1 MLYAS
6 PNPQS
11 AIRNV
16 LALYL
21 LQQVTAQRSDLMT
34 AKPYDS
40 DFYKERSALCALRSA
55 FLIVLAWAFLSLTTI
70 SGCGMPHHL
79 TATVDGMSARGEFS
93 QALSYVEEHQED
105 YHNRNRLLFYLDEG
119 MLAFS
124 VGDYEKAVQAFT
136 AAEQVMDEL
145 YTISVSKEATTFLIN
160 DNAAP
165 YRGEDFESVMIN
177 LFLALSYANLSKIE
191 DALVEARKIDSK
203 LAAIN
208 LQYDEEHQNAY
219 REDPFARMLMGI
231 FYEMGQTSAD
241 LNDAYISYSLAINGY
256 DSEYQRFG
264 LSVPAILAENGL
276 SAAQFMGTSELDK
289 LQQRLPLQQFPS
301 LAERKEKAE
310 VYVLHLNGRAPIKE
324 PATIVF
330 PMPDG
335 FLVKLAFPTYMDVQK
350 RIIGGRLYAKPL
362 EGDGVFYAPFTVAE
376 PIGMIAKE
384 NLEDRKGRIIVK
396 TIARVT
402 AKYLAVKA
410 AQTAAAGAGGR
421 DFGALARLLT
431 GITGNVLVFASEQP
445 DLRSWRTLPAEILI
459 TKLTLEPGT
468 YQLWAECYDGSGKTV
483 QKVEL
488 GERVLRAGD
497 KVILQ
502 FRTTE

>member
-1 MLYAS
+1 
-6 PNPQS
+6 
-11 AIRNV
+11 
-16 LALYL
+16 
-21 LQQVTAQRSDLMT
+21 MT

-40 DFYKERSALCALRSA
+40 SVYKKRSALCSLRYA

-70 SGCGMPHHL
+70 SGCGMPHQL

-136 AAEQVMDEL
+136 AAEQLMEEL
-145 YTISVSKEATTFLIN
+145 YTISVSGEVTTFLIN

-208 LQYDEEHQNAY
+208 QQYDEEHQNAY
-219 REDPFARMLMGI
+219 REDPFVRMLMGI
-231 FYEMGQTSAD
+231 FYEMGQTSTD
-241 LNDAYISYSLAINGY
+241 LNDAYISYSLALKGY

-264 LSVPAILAENGL
+264 ISAPAILAENAL
-276 SAAQFMGTSELDK
+276 SAAEFMGTSEQDK
-289 LQQRLPLQQFPS
+289 LQKRLPLQQVPS
-301 LAERKEKAE
+301 LAERKERAE

-335 FLVKLAFPTYMDVQK
+335 FLLKLAFPAYRDMEK
-350 RIIGGRLYAKPL
+350 RIISGRLYAKPL
-362 EGDGVFYAPFTVAE
+362 EEDRTFQTTFTVAE
-376 PIGMIAKE
+376 PIGKIAKE

-410 AQTAAAGAGGR
+410 AQIAAAGAGGR
-421 DFGALARLLT
+421 DFGALAGLLT
-431 GITGNVLVFASEQP
+431 QITGNVFIFASEEP
-445 DLRSWRTLPAEILI
+445 DLRCWRTLPAEILI
-459 TKLTLEPGT
+459 SKLTLEPGS
-468 YQLWAECYDGSGKTV
+468 YQFWAECYDASGIMV
-483 QKVEL
+483 RKVEL
-488 GERVLRAGD
+488 GERDLRPGD

>member
-1 MLYAS
+1 
-6 PNPQS
+6 
-11 AIRNV
+11 
-16 LALYL
+16 
-21 LQQVTAQRSDLMT
+21 
-34 AKPYDS
+34 
-40 DFYKERSALCALRSA
+40 
-55 FLIVLAWAFLSLTTI
+55 
-70 SGCGMPHHL
+70 MPHHL
-79 TATVDGMSARGEFS
+79 TTTIDGMSARGEFS

-105 YHNRNRLLFYLDEG
+105 YQNRNRLLFHLDDG

-124 VGDYEKAVQAFT
+124 AGDYERAVQAFT
-136 AAEQVMDEL
+136 AAEQLMEEL
-145 YTISVSKEATTFLIN
+145 YTISVSREATTFLIN
-160 DNAAP
+160 DNTAP

-177 LFLALSYANLSKIE
+177 LFLALSYANLSKTE

-219 REDPFARMLMGI
+219 REDPFARMMLGI

-256 DSEYQRFG
+256 NKEYQRFG
-264 LSVPAILAENGL
+264 LSVPAILVENAL
-276 SAAQFMGTSELDK
+276 SAAEFMGTREQDE
-289 LQQRLPLQQFPS
+289 LQQRLPLQQFLS

-310 VYVLHLNGRAPIKE
+310 VYGLHLNGRAPVKE

-362 EGDGVFYAPFTVAE
+362 EGDRAFDATFTVAE
-376 PIGMIAKE
+376 PIDKIAKE
-384 NLEDRKGRIIVK
+384 NLEDRKGRVIVK
-396 TIARVT
+396 TVARVT
-402 AKYLAVKA
+402 AKYLAVKEAQKA
-410 AQTAAAGAGGR
+410 ARKAGGQNY
-421 DFGALARLLT
+421 GALAGFLT
-431 GITGNVLVFASEQP
+431 GITGNILAFASEEP

-459 TKLTLEPGT
+459 SKLTLEPGT
-468 YQLWAECYDGSGKTV
+468 YQFWAECYDASGTV
-483 QKVEL
+483 VRKVEL

>member
-1 MLYAS
+1 
-6 PNPQS
+6 
-11 AIRNV
+11 
-16 LALYL
+16 
-21 LQQVTAQRSDLMT
+21 
-34 AKPYDS
+34 
-40 DFYKERSALCALRSA
+40 
-55 FLIVLAWAFLSLTTI
+55 
-70 SGCGMPHHL
+70 MPHHL

-105 YHNRNRLLFYLDEG
+105 YQNRNSLLFHLDEG

-136 AAEQVMDEL
+136 VAEQLMDEL
-145 YTISVSKEATTFLIN
+145 YTISLSREATTFLIN

-219 REDPFARMLMGI
+219 REDPFARMLTGI
-231 FYEMGQTSAD
+231 FYEMGKTSAD

-256 DSEYQRFG
+256 EREYQRFG
-264 LSVPAILAENGL
+264 LSVPTILVENGL
-276 SAAQFMGTSELDK
+276 SAAEFMGKREQNQ

-310 VYVLHLNGRAPIKE
+310 VYGLHLNGSAPVKE

-362 EGDGVFYAPFTVAE
+362 EGDRDFHATFTVAE
-376 PIGMIAKE
+376 PISKIAKE
-384 NLEDRKGRIIVK
+384 NLEDRKARIIVK

-402 AKYLAVKA
+402 AKYLAVKEAQRA
-410 AQTAAAGAGGR
+410 AQKAGGQNY
-421 DFGALARLLT
+421 GALAGFLT
-431 GITGNVLVFASEQP
+431 KITGNILAFASEEP

-468 YQLWAECYDGSGKTV
+468 YQFWAECYDASGETV
-483 QKVEL
+483 QTVEL

>member
-1 MLYAS
+1 M
-6 PNPQS
+6 P
-11 AIRNV
+11 RH
-16 LALYL
+16 
-21 LQQVTAQRSDLMT
+21 
-34 AKPYDS
+34 
-40 DFYKERSALCALRSA
+40 
-55 FLIVLAWAFLSLTTI
+55 LTTEI
-70 SGCGMPHHL
+70 
-79 TATVDGMSARGEFS
+79 DGMSARGEFS

-105 YHNRNRLLFYLDEG
+105 YQNPNRLLFYLDEG

-136 AAEQVMDEL
+136 AAEQLMEEL
-145 YTISVSKEATTFLIN
+145 YTISVSREATTFLIN
-160 DNAAP
+160 DNTAP

-231 FYEMGQTSAD
+231 FYEMGQGSAD
-241 LNDAYISYSLAINGY
+241 LNDAYISYYLAINGY
-256 DSEYQRFG
+256 ESEYQRFG
-264 LSVPAILAENGL
+264 LSVPAILAENAL
-276 SAAQFMGTSELDK
+276 SAVEFMGASEQGR
-289 LQQRLPLQQFPS
+289 LQERLPSRHFFT

-310 VYVLHLNGRAPIKE
+310 VYALHLNGRAPVKE
-324 PATIVF
+324 PAMIVF

-335 FLVKLAFPTYMDVQK
+335 FLLKLGFPAYREMGK
-350 RIIGGRLYAKPL
+350 CIIGGRLYAKPL
-362 EGDGVFYAPFTVAE
+362 EAGRAYHATFTVAE
-376 PIGMIAKE
+376 PMGKIAKE
-384 NLEDRKGRIIVK
+384 NLEDRKGRIVVK

-410 AQTAAAGAGGR
+410 AQQAAKEAGGR
-421 DFGALARLLT
+421 DYGALAGFLT
-431 GITGNVLVFASEQP
+431 GITGNLLAFASEEP

-459 TKLTLEPGT
+459 SKLTLDPGT
-468 YQLWAECYDGSGKTV
+468 YEFWAECYDASGTMV
-483 QKVEL
+483 RKVEL
-488 GERVLRAGD
+488 GQRDLAAGD

>member
-1 MLYAS
+1 
-6 PNPQS
+6 
-11 AIRNV
+11 
-16 LALYL
+16 
-21 LQQVTAQRSDLMT
+21 MT

-40 DFYKERSALCALRSA
+40 SVYKKRSALCSLRYA
-55 FLIVLAWAFLSLTTI
+55 FLIVLAWAFLFLTTI
-70 SGCGMPHHL
+70 SGCGVPHHL
-79 TATVDGMSARGEFS
+79 TAAVDGMSARGEYS

-105 YHNRNRLLFYLDEG
+105 YQNRNRLLFHLDEG

-136 AAEQVMDEL
+136 AAEQLMDEL
-145 YTISVSKEATTFLIN
+145 YTISVSREATTFLIN

-208 LQYDEEHQNAY
+208 LQYDEENQNAY
-219 REDPFARMLMGI
+219 REDPFARMLIGI

-256 DSEYQRFG
+256 DKEYRRFG
-264 LSVPAILAENGL
+264 LNVPTILAENGL
-276 SAAQFMGTSELDK
+276 SAAGFMGKKEQDQ
-289 LQQRLPLQQFPS
+289 LQQRLPLPQFPS

-310 VYVLHLNGRAPIKE
+310 VYVLHLNGRAPVKE

-335 FLVKLAFPTYMDVQK
+335 FLVKLAFPTYMDIQK

-362 EGDGVFYAPFTVAE
+362 EGDRDFHATFTVAE
-376 PIGMIAKE
+376 PIDKIAEE

-396 TIARVT
+396 TIGRVT
-402 AKYLAVKA
+402 AKYLAVKEAQRA
-410 AQTAAAGAGGR
+410 ARKAGGQNY
-421 DFGALARLLT
+421 GALAGFLT
-431 GITGNVLVFASEQP
+431 GITGNILAFASEQP

-459 TKLTLEPGT
+459 SKLTLEPGT
-468 YQLWAECYDGSGKTV
+468 YQLWANCVDGSGRV
-483 QKVEL
+483 VRKVEL
-488 GERVLRAGD
+488 GQRSLDRGE
-497 KVILQ
+497 KIFLQ

>member
-1 MLYAS
+1 
-6 PNPQS
+6 
-11 AIRNV
+11 
-16 LALYL
+16 
-21 LQQVTAQRSDLMT
+21 
-34 AKPYDS
+34 
-40 DFYKERSALCALRSA
+40 
-55 FLIVLAWAFLSLTTI
+55 
-70 SGCGMPHHL
+70 MPHKL
-79 TATVDGMSARGEFS
+79 ASTVDGMSARGEFS

-136 AAEQVMDEL
+136 VAEQLMDEL
-145 YTISVSKEATTFLIN
+145 YTISLSREATTFLIN

-219 REDPFARMLMGI
+219 REDPFARMLTGI
-231 FYEMGQTSAD
+231 FYEMGKTSAD

-256 DSEYQRFG
+256 EREYQRFG
-264 LSVPAILAENGL
+264 LSVPAILVENAL
-276 SAAQFMGTSELDK
+276 SAAEFMGRSEQDQLRK
-289 LQQRLPLQQFPS
+289 RLPSQQFSS

-310 VYVLHLNGRAPIKE
+310 VYGLYLNGRAPVKE

-335 FLVKLAFPTYMDVQK
+335 FLLKLAFPAYKDMEK
-350 RIIGGRLYAKPL
+350 RIVGGRLYAKPL
-362 EGDGVFYAPFTVAE
+362 EENRTFQATFAVAE
-376 PIGMIAKE
+376 PIAKIAKE
-384 NLEDRKGRIIVK
+384 NLENRKGRIIVK

-402 AKYLAVKA
+402 AKYLAIKA
-410 AQTAAAGAGGR
+410 AQIAAVGAGGR
-421 DFGALARLLT
+421 DLGALAGLLT

-445 DLRSWRTLPAEILI
+445 DLRCWRTLPAEILI
-459 TKLTLEPGT
+459 GKLTLEPGT
-468 YQLWAECYDGSGKTV
+468 YQFWAECYDASGIMV
-483 QKVEL
+483 RKVEL
-488 GERVLRAGD
+488 GERDLGAGD

>member
-1 MLYAS
+1 M
-6 PNPQS
+6 
-11 AIRNV
+11 
-16 LALYL
+16 
-21 LQQVTAQRSDLMT
+21 M

-40 DFYKERSALCALRSA
+40 NLDKERSALCSMPYA
-55 FLIVLAWAFLSLTTI
+55 FLIVLPWAFLFLTTI

-79 TATVDGMSARGEFS
+79 TTTIDGMSARGEFS

-105 YHNRNRLLFYLDEG
+105 YQNRNRLLFHLDDG

-124 VGDYEKAVQAFT
+124 TGDYERAVQAFT
-136 AAEQVMDEL
+136 AAEQLMEEL
-145 YTISVSKEATTFLIN
+145 YTISVSREATTFLIN
-160 DNAAP
+160 DNTAP

-177 LFLALSYANLSKIE
+177 LFLALSYANLSKTE

-219 REDPFARMLMGI
+219 REDPFVRMLVGI

-256 DSEYQRFG
+256 NKEYQRFG
-264 LSVPAILAENGL
+264 LSVPAILVENAL
-276 SAAQFMGTSELDK
+276 SAAEFMGTREQDE

-310 VYVLHLNGRAPIKE
+310 VYGLHLNGRAPVKE

-362 EGDGVFYAPFTVAE
+362 EGDRAFDATFTVAE
-376 PIGMIAKE
+376 PIDKIAKE
-384 NLEDRKGRIIVK
+384 NLEDRKGRVIVK
-396 TIARVT
+396 TVARVT
-402 AKYLAVKA
+402 AKYLAVKEAQKA
-410 AQTAAAGAGGR
+410 ARKAGGQNY
-421 DFGALARLLT
+421 GALAGFLT
-431 GITGNVLVFASEQP
+431 GITGNILAFASEEP

-459 TKLTLEPGT
+459 SKLTLEPGT
-468 YQLWAECYDGSGKTV
+468 YQFWAECYDASGTV
-483 QKVEL
+483 VRKVEL

>member
-1 MLYAS
+1 
-6 PNPQS
+6 
-11 AIRNV
+11 
-16 LALYL
+16 
-21 LQQVTAQRSDLMT
+21 
-34 AKPYDS
+34 
-40 DFYKERSALCALRSA
+40 
-55 FLIVLAWAFLSLTTI
+55 
-70 SGCGMPHHL
+70 MPHHL
-79 TATVDGMSARGEFS
+79 TTTIDGMSARGEFS

-105 YHNRNRLLFYLDEG
+105 YQNRNRLLFHLDDG

-124 VGDYEKAVQAFT
+124 TGDYERAVQAFT
-136 AAEQVMDEL
+136 AAEQLMEEL
-145 YTISVSKEATTFLIN
+145 YTISVSREATTFLIN
-160 DNAAP
+160 DNTAP

-177 LFLALSYANLSKIE
+177 LFLALSYANLSKTE

-219 REDPFARMLMGI
+219 REDPFVRMLVGI

-256 DSEYQRFG
+256 NKEYQRFG
-264 LSVPAILAENGL
+264 LSVPAILVENAL
-276 SAAQFMGTSELDK
+276 SAAEFMGTREQDE
-289 LQQRLPLQQFPS
+289 LQQRLPLQQFLS

-310 VYVLHLNGRAPIKE
+310 VYGLHLNGRAPVKE

-362 EGDGVFYAPFTVAE
+362 EGDRAFDATFTVAE
-376 PIGMIAKE
+376 PIDKIAKE
-384 NLEDRKGRIIVK
+384 NLEDRKGRVIVK
-396 TIARVT
+396 TVARVT
-402 AKYLAVKA
+402 AKYLAVKEAQKA
-410 AQTAAAGAGGR
+410 ARKAGGQNY
-421 DFGALARLLT
+421 GALAGFLT
-431 GITGNVLVFASEQP
+431 GITGNILAFASEEP

-459 TKLTLEPGT
+459 SKLTLEPGT
-468 YQLWAECYDGSGKTV
+468 YQFWAECYDASGTV
-483 QKVEL
+483 VRKVEL

>member
-1 MLYAS
+1 
-6 PNPQS
+6 
-11 AIRNV
+11 
-16 LALYL
+16 
-21 LQQVTAQRSDLMT
+21 
-34 AKPYDS
+34 
-40 DFYKERSALCALRSA
+40 
-55 FLIVLAWAFLSLTTI
+55 
-70 SGCGMPHHL
+70 MPHHL
-79 TATVDGMSARGEFS
+79 TTTIDGMSARGEFS

-105 YHNRNRLLFYLDEG
+105 YQNRNRLLFHLDDG

-124 VGDYEKAVQAFT
+124 TGDYERAVQAFT
-136 AAEQVMDEL
+136 AAEQLMEEL
-145 YTISVSKEATTFLIN
+145 YTISVSREATTFLIN

-177 LFLALSYANLSKIE
+177 LFLALSYANLSKTE

-219 REDPFARMLMGI
+219 REDPFVRMLVGI

-256 DSEYQRFG
+256 NKEYQRFG
-264 LSVPAILAENGL
+264 LSVPAILVENAL
-276 SAAQFMGTSELDK
+276 SAAEFMGTREQDE

-310 VYVLHLNGRAPIKE
+310 VYGLHLNGRAPVKE

-362 EGDGVFYAPFTVAE
+362 EGDRAFDATFTVAE
-376 PIGMIAKE
+376 PIDKIAKE
-384 NLEDRKGRIIVK
+384 NLEDRKGRVIVK
-396 TIARVT
+396 TVARVT
-402 AKYLAVKA
+402 AKYLAVKEAQKA
-410 AQTAAAGAGGR
+410 ARKAGGQNY
-421 DFGALARLLT
+421 GALAGFLT
-431 GITGNVLVFASEQP
+431 GITGNILAFASEEP

-459 TKLTLEPGT
+459 SKLTLEPGT
-468 YQLWAECYDGSGKTV
+468 YQFWAECYDASGTV
-483 QKVEL
+483 VRKVEL

>member
-1 MLYAS
+1 
-6 PNPQS
+6 
-11 AIRNV
+11 
-16 LALYL
+16 
-21 LQQVTAQRSDLMT
+21 
-34 AKPYDS
+34 
-40 DFYKERSALCALRSA
+40 
-55 FLIVLAWAFLSLTTI
+55 
-70 SGCGMPHHL
+70 MPHHL
-79 TATVDGMSARGEFS
+79 TTTIDGMSARGEFS

-105 YHNRNRLLFYLDEG
+105 YQNRNRLLFHLDDG

-124 VGDYEKAVQAFT
+124 TGDYERAVQAFT
-136 AAEQVMDEL
+136 AAEQLMEEL
-145 YTISVSKEATTFLIN
+145 YTISVSREATTFLIN
-160 DNAAP
+160 DNTAP
-165 YRGEDFESVMIN
+165 YWGEDFESVMIN
-177 LFLALSYANLSKIE
+177 LFLALSYANLSKTE

-219 REDPFARMLMGI
+219 REDPFVRMLVGI

-256 DSEYQRFG
+256 NKEYQRFG
-264 LSVPAILAENGL
+264 LSVPAILVENAL
-276 SAAQFMGTSELDK
+276 SAAEFMGTREQDE

-310 VYVLHLNGRAPIKE
+310 VYGLHLNGRAPVKE

-362 EGDGVFYAPFTVAE
+362 EGDRAFDATFTVAE
-376 PIGMIAKE
+376 PIDKIAKE
-384 NLEDRKGRIIVK
+384 NLEDRKGRVIVK
-396 TIARVT
+396 TVARVT
-402 AKYLAVKA
+402 AKYLAVKEAQKA
-410 AQTAAAGAGGR
+410 ARKAGGQNY
-421 DFGALARLLT
+421 GALAGFLT
-431 GITGNVLVFASEQP
+431 GITGNILAFASEEP

-459 TKLTLEPGT
+459 SKLTLEPGT
-468 YQLWAECYDGSGKTV
+468 YQFWAECYDASGTV
-483 QKVEL
+483 VRKVEL

>member
-1 MLYAS
+1 
-6 PNPQS
+6 
-11 AIRNV
+11 
-16 LALYL
+16 
-21 LQQVTAQRSDLMT
+21 
-34 AKPYDS
+34 
-40 DFYKERSALCALRSA
+40 
-55 FLIVLAWAFLSLTTI
+55 
-70 SGCGMPHHL
+70 MPHHL
-79 TATVDGMSARGEFS
+79 TTTIDGMSARGEFS

-105 YHNRNRLLFYLDEG
+105 YQNRNRLLFHLDDG

-124 VGDYEKAVQAFT
+124 AGDYERAVQAFT
-136 AAEQVMDEL
+136 AAEQLMEEL
-145 YTISVSKEATTFLIN
+145 YTISVSREATTFLIN
-160 DNAAP
+160 DNTAP

-177 LFLALSYANLSKIE
+177 LFLALSYANLSKTE

-219 REDPFARMLMGI
+219 REDPFVRMLVGI

-256 DSEYQRFG
+256 NKEYQRFG
-264 LSVPAILAENGL
+264 LSVPAILVENAL
-276 SAAQFMGTSELDK
+276 SAAEFMGTREQDE
-289 LQQRLPLQQFPS
+289 LQQQVPLQQFPS

-310 VYVLHLNGRAPIKE
+310 VYGLHLNGRAPVKE

-362 EGDGVFYAPFTVAE
+362 EGDRAFDATFTVAE
-376 PIGMIAKE
+376 PIDKIAKE
-384 NLEDRKGRIIVK
+384 NLEDRKGRVIVK
-396 TIARVT
+396 TVARVT
-402 AKYLAVKA
+402 AKYLAVKEAQKA
-410 AQTAAAGAGGR
+410 ARKAGGQNY
-421 DFGALARLLT
+421 GALAGFLT
-431 GITGNVLVFASEQP
+431 GITGNILAFASEEP

-459 TKLTLEPGT
+459 SKLTLEPGT
-468 YQLWAECYDGSGKTV
+468 YQFWAECYDASGTV
-483 QKVEL
+483 VRKVEL

>member
-1 MLYAS
+1 
-6 PNPQS
+6 
-11 AIRNV
+11 
-16 LALYL
+16 
-21 LQQVTAQRSDLMT
+21 
-34 AKPYDS
+34 
-40 DFYKERSALCALRSA
+40 
-55 FLIVLAWAFLSLTTI
+55 
-70 SGCGMPHHL
+70 MPHKL

-105 YHNRNRLLFYLDEG
+105 YHNRNQLLFYLDEG

-136 AAEQVMDEL
+136 AAEQLMEEL
-145 YTISVSKEATTFLIN
+145 YTISVSREATTFLIN

-177 LFLALSYANLSKIE
+177 LFLALSYVNLSKIE

-208 LQYDEEHQNAY
+208 LQYDEEHRNAY
-219 REDPFARMLMGI
+219 REDPFARMLIGI
-231 FYEMGQTSAD
+231 FYEMGQTRAD

-264 LSVPAILAENGL
+264 ISVPTILAENGL
-276 SAAQFMGTSELDK
+276 SAAEFMGKSEQDK
-289 LQQRLPLQQFPS
+289 LQKRLPLQQFPS
-301 LAERKEKAE
+301 LAERKERAE

-335 FLVKLAFPTYMDVQK
+335 FLLKLAFPTYVDVQR

-362 EGDGVFYAPFTVAE
+362 EQDGVFHATFAVAE
-376 PIGMIAKE
+376 PIGKIAEE
-384 NLEDRKGRIIVK
+384 NLEDRKGRIMVK

-402 AKYLAVKA
+402 AKYLAIKA
-410 AQTAAAGAGGR
+410 AQAAAAGAGGK
-421 DFGALARLLT
+421 DFGALAGFLT
-431 GITGNVLVFASEQP
+431 GITGNVLIFASEEP

-459 TKLTLEPGT
+459 SKLTLAPGT
-468 YQLWAECYDGSGKTV
+468 YQLWAECYDASGKMV
-483 QKVEL
+483 RKVEL
-488 GERVLRAGD
+488 GERELAAGD

>member
-1 MLYAS
+1 MLRQGEAKNTFQFFCFFHHS
-6 PNPQS
+6 NLPSLQS
-11 AIRNV
+11 SIST
-16 LALYL
+16 L
-21 LQQVTAQRSDLMT
+21 
-34 AKPYDS
+34 P
-40 DFYKERSALCALRSA
+40 
-55 FLIVLAWAFLSLTTI
+55 IVLAWIVLSLTTI
-70 SGCGMPHHL
+70 SGCGMPRQL
-79 TATVDGMSARGEFS
+79 TTEIDGMSARGEFS
-93 QALSYVEEHQED
+93 EALTYVEEHQED
-105 YHNRNRLLFYLDEG
+105 YQNRNRLLFYLDEG

-124 VGDYEKAVQAFT
+124 AGDYERAVQAFT
-136 AAEQVMDEL
+136 AAEQLMEEL
-145 YTISVSKEATTFLIN
+145 YTISVSREATTFLIN

-203 LAAIN
+203 LATIN

-219 REDPFARMLMGI
+219 REDPFARMLIGI
-231 FYEMGQTSAD
+231 LYEMGQTSAD

-256 DSEYQRFG
+256 ESEYQRFG
-264 LSVPAILAENGL
+264 MSVPAILAENVL
-276 SAAQFMGTSELDK
+276 SAAEFMGTSEQDQLRK
-289 LQQRLPLQQFPS
+289 RLPSQQFSS

-310 VYVLHLNGRAPIKE
+310 VYGLYLNGRAPVKE

-335 FLVKLAFPTYMDVQK
+335 FLLKLAFPAYKDMEK

-362 EGDGVFYAPFTVAE
+362 EEDRTFQATFAVAE
-376 PIGMIAKE
+376 PIAKIAKE
-384 NLEDRKGRIIVK
+384 NLENRKGRIIVK

-402 AKYLAVKA
+402 AKYLAIKA
-410 AQTAAAGAGGR
+410 AQIAAVGAGGR
-421 DFGALARLLT
+421 DLGALAGLLT

-445 DLRSWRTLPAEILI
+445 DLRCWRTLPAEILI
-459 TKLTLEPGT
+459 GKLTLEPGT
-468 YQLWAECYDGSGKTV
+468 YQFWAECYDASGIMV
-483 QKVEL
+483 RKVEL
-488 GERVLRAGD
+488 GERDLGAGD